1 MVVFADFLRIP
12 YVLNGPQP
20 LPQRMGGAAIGWPST
35 SFLLSAP
42 TMQREPDGSWR
53 VVAIMG
59 FPVLGDDSTDIE
71 RGELSCKTDE
81 PVPVAAVLVGHE
93 QDRRVWT
100 LRFPPNA
107 LRDGSILFFEW
118 PYHCSP
124 GHSGRR
130 FHFSSGQLTSF
141 GDGQFVT
148 ELTPTPERPCVLFE
162 IGNSEGRSVSL
173 VAKLVQKSPPVFS
186 SIRSMRNGS
195 APFPMPGCSLTT
207 RTRIRS
213 RRVLLTQ
220 RIMAFC
226 PWLAVVRDRS
236 GGVLPANQ
244 QDRLR
249 RSSRVRRPRE
259 DYFID
264 DRDVVSSILATCRER
279 ASPARARN
287 SGIRDPEQNPCFD
300 GVGVGLL
307 EANMPRSTDCR
318 VAQILYLNRCRA
330 CGPQ

>member
-1 MVVFADFLRIP
+1 MNFRRNFKAVLVLLLIAVGVMVVFADFLRIQ

-107 LRDGSILFFEW
+107 LRDGSILVFEW

-130 FHFSSGQLTSF
+130 FHFSNGQLTSF

-173 VAKLVQKSPPVFS
+173 VAKLVQKSS
-186 SIRSMRNGS
+186 SARFQLNTLDAYAAG
-195 APFPMPGCSLTT
+195 APFPDAWVLTGNSDADSIKARDPSDPNLDYWRSVHGWLWYAT
-207 RTRIRS
+207 VPEEFFRQINRTDY
-213 RRVLLTQ
+213 
-220 RIMAFC
+220 
-226 PWLAVVRDRS
+226 VVRAEFD
-236 GGVLPANQ
+236 GLA
-244 QDRLR
+244 
-249 RSSRVRRPRE
+249 E

-264 DRDVVSSILATCRER
+264 DRDVVKLDGPATCRER
-279 ASPARARN
+279 IAEARARN
-287 SGIRDPEQNPCFD
+287 E
-300 GVGVGLL
+300 
-307 EANMPRSTDCR
+307 
-318 VAQILYLNRCRA
+318 
-330 CGPQ
+330 